1 MPRAIWKGAISFG
14 LVNVPVELY
23 AAEDRKAFKFSMLDK
38 RDLSPVGYKRYS
50 KKTNKE
56 VEWSNIIKGYEY
68 EKDQYV
74 VLSDEDFRRANV
86 KATQTI
92 DIQAFVAADEISVEY
107 FESPYYLAPGARGQ
121 KVYALLRE
129 TLRELK
135 RIAIAQVVIRTTQ
148 HLAAIVVNGRALML
162 NTLRYQDELLDAK
175 GLELPAE
182 GLKAAG
188 VNAKEVALAKR
199 LIDDMTEHWKPGEFK
214 DTYHDDLMARIKQKI
229 KQGQTNEITQPG
241 KDEQEE
247 PRTAQV
253 IDLAALLKQ
262 SLGKGAAAGK
272 SGARE
277 APTRGKPALRVV
289 SGSRGTA
296 KTAARTA
303 AKSTTKTAAKTV
315 AKRKRA

>member
-1 MPRAIWKGAISFG
+1 MARALWKGAISVG

-23 AAEDRKAFKFSMLDK
+23 PAEDRKSFKFSMLDK

-56 VEWSNIIKGYEY
+56 VDWSNIIKGYEY

-92 DIQAFVAADEISVEY
+92 DIQAFVPADEIPVGY
-107 FESPYYLAPGARGQ
+107 FDSPYYLAPAARGQ

-129 TLRELK
+129 TLRASN
-135 RIAIAQVVIRTTQ
+135 RIAVAQVVIRTTQ

-162 NTLRYQDELLDAK
+162 NTLRYHDELLGPK
-175 GLELPAE
+175 GLELPAD

-188 VNAKEVALAKR
+188 VTTKEVALAKR
-199 LIDDMTEHWKPGEFK
+199 LIDDMTEHWNASDFK
-214 DTYHDDLMARIKQKI
+214 HTYHADLMARIKQKI
-229 KQGQTNEITQPG
+229 KQGQTKEITKPDAHDG
-241 KDEQEE
+241 DE
-247 PRTAQV
+247 PRKAQV
-253 IDLAALLKQ
+253 IDLAELLQK
-262 SLGKGAAAGK
+262 SLAKGGGAAEGGTRHAAP
-272 SGARE
+272 AR
-277 APTRGKPALRVV
+277 AKPVLRVV
-289 SGSRGTA
+289 GDSRGA
-296 KTAARTA
+296 SKPA
-303 AKSTTKTAAKTV
+303 